1 MYATIT
7 KIFAK
12 LRLFFCFIGILLSS
26 TILYNF
32 ISTRRNRDDNKGT
45 GTDDSAARRRNE
57 EALQRARRV
66 EEIIEEIKRNQQM
79 GDSD

>member
-7 KIFAK
+7 KIFSK

-66 EEIIEEIKRNQQM
+66 KEIIEEIKRNQQM

>member
-45 GTDDSAARRRNE
+45 GTDDSAARRRNK